1 MKQILLILLCLVEV
15 SSFAQERTV
24 DGEIKTEILKGS
36 EQLMM
41 SECGAGKTSIEQNI
55 TTMYG
60 KNGSAGTYEVKT
72 VLWFRFTD
80 AEGRRCYGNWRYDLM
95 TIDEKKLTLA
105 EVKKEK
111 QRQAKKAFD
120 LLNYLQRE
128 GNH

>member
-1 MKQILLILLCLVEV
+1 MKHTLLILLFLNVV
-15 SSFAQERTV
+15 SSLAQERTV
-24 DGEIKTEILKGS
+24 DGEVKTEILKGS
-36 EQLMM
+36 EQQMM

-55 TTMYG
+55 TTNYG
-60 KNGSAGTYEVKT
+60 RNGSADSYEVKT

-95 TIDEKKLTLA
+95 TIDEKKSTLA

-120 LLNYLQRE
+120 LLNYLKRE

>member
-1 MKQILLILLCLVEV
+1 MKHTLFIMLCLGAV
-15 SSFAQERTV
+15 SSFAQKRTGDSEV
-24 DGEIKTEILKGS
+24 KTEILKGS
-36 EQLMM
+36 EQRMM

-55 TTMYG
+55 TTNYG
-60 KNGSAGTYEVKT
+60 KNGSAFTYEVKT

-80 AEGRRCYGNWRYDLM
+80 AEGLRCYGNWRYDLM
-95 TIDEKKLTLA
+95 TIDEKKPTLA

>member
-1 MKQILLILLCLVEV
+1 MKQILRTVLLLCTVP
-15 SSFAQERTV
+15 SFAQARTV
-24 DGEIKTEILKGS
+24 NGEVKTEILKGS
-36 EQLMM
+36 EQQMM

-55 TTMYG
+55 TTNYG
-60 KNGSAGTYEVKT
+60 KNGSAYTYEVKT

-80 AEGRRCYGNWRYDLM
+80 TEGRRCYGNWQYDLM
-95 TIDEKKLTLA
+95 TIDEKKATLA

>member
-1 MKQILLILLCLVEV
+1 MKYILLTVLCLCAV
-15 SSFAQERTV
+15 SILAQERTD
-24 DGEIKTEILKGS
+24 DGEVKTEILKGS
-36 EQLMM
+36 EQQMM

-55 TTMYG
+55 TTNYG
-60 KNGSAGTYEVKT
+60 KNGSADSYEVKT

-80 AEGRRCYGNWRYDLM
+80 GEGKRCYGNWRYDLM
-95 TIDEKKLTLA
+95 TIDEKKTTLA

-111 QRQAKKAFD
+111 QRQAKKAFE